1 MKLILFY
8 LLNGVPSFPH
18 PFLLLGWPC
27 HAFSTGENQSE
38 RNATFMVTVSL
49 QRKKAVH

>member
-18 PFLLLGWPC
+18 PFLLLGWPVTPSQ
-27 HAFSTGENQSE
+27 HAKIIQS
-38 RNATFMVTVSL
+38 SL
-49 QRKKAVH
+49 QGETGHLW